1 MNIQLIPIAENR
13 CDSAIEKERKYE
25 TEHVFGFLSTFHV
38 LRIPVSPS
46 TIEKKHKRGE
56 DMVLGV
62 LKVSRA
68 MIFKPY
74 AKSAVP

>member
-1 MNIQLIPIAENR
+1 M
-13 CDSAIEKERKYE
+13 
-25 TEHVFGFLSTFHV
+25 FWFLSTFHV

-46 TIEKKHKRGE
+46 TIEKERKRGK
-56 DMVLGV
+56 DIVLGV

-68 MIFKPY
+68 MIFEAY